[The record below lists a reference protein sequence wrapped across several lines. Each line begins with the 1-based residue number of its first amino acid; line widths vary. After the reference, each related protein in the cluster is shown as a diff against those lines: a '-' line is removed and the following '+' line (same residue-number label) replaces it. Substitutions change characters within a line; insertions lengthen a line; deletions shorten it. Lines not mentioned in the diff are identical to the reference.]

1 MTIAGVGGVD
11 LDGEFRPGVES
22 VFFEGKRSIAIDSD
36 RPLRYLL
43 WNLALKLEVISS
55 SSSSSQ
61 IIGGIS
67 RFTPTSTLSLE
78 DEEHG
83 EDEGD
88 EVDDEDGVAGGRV
101 LTFKMGWAAGFFF

>member
-43 WNLALKLEVISS
+43 
-55 SSSSSQ
+55 
-61 IIGGIS
+61 
-67 RFTPTSTLSLE
+67 
-78 DEEHG
+78 
-83 EDEGD
+83 
-88 EVDDEDGVAGGRV
+88 
-101 LTFKMGWAAGFFF
+101 